1 MTKDELWQIY
11 AKKNPQFLTTGANFT
26 ADGLKKFFD
35 QVWEQ
40 ATKESNSRPGNHST
54 NIFESIFKTGGK

>member
-1 MTKDELWQIY
+1 MTRDELWQIY
-11 AKKNPQFLTTGANFT
+11 VKKNPQFLTTGANFT
-26 ADGLKKFFD
+26 ADGLLKFFN

-40 ATKESNSRPGNHST
+40 ATREANSRVDYQAT